1 MYSITYRWQT
11 KLMFNV
17 ETQLTLSSLLMIVN
31 KARKLGIG
39 GPWIQSNQDSRRQGG
54 MEFMEYVDDTNLR
67 TSLLIP
73 SNRTKKMSAWQW
85 PVIPDHVGCNN
96 LDDHTVVRSQQ
107 RHAGRPLLQLKFWMK
122 LNKSISPSILTLTA
136 SSRRDR
142 DTAEERATARRA
154 LA

>member
-1 MYSITYRWQT
+1 MYGITYRGQT

-107 RHAGRPLLQLKFWMK
+107 RHAGKPLLATQVLNEVKQKHFPINSHLNCKFKKRPWHGGR
-122 LNKSISPSILTLTA
+122 KSNGT
-136 SSRRDR
+136 
-142 DTAEERATARRA
+142 
-154 LA
+154 